1 MKNLCMSR
9 NEKLHDIYSDEAYQ
23 IINHNIL
30 STSTLSSPAVRI
42 GGFGPVVENGFGIA
56 YVTNYR
62 CHQ

>member
-1 MKNLCMSR
+1 MSR